1 MNTNNPTLNIAMTHI
16 VTKALRPGYRS
27 AVWVQGCPFR
37 CPDCIYPDWRPF
49 RPATQERVATLARH
63 LLANPAN
70 TGLTFSGGEP
80 MCQTSALAKL
90 VEYVRRIRD
99 IDIICYTEY
108 TMSQLRTAPPASGS
122 FSTSRSFRM
131 TILIPLSP
139 SWSIKMGT
147 R

>member
-1 MNTNNPTLNIAMTHI
+1 M
-16 VTKALRPGYRS
+16 
-27 AVWVQGCPFR
+27 
-37 CPDCIYPDWRPF
+37 
-49 RPATQERVATLARH
+49 ATLARH

-108 TMSQLRTAPPASGS
+108 TMSQLRTAPPVLVS
-122 FSTSRSFRM
+122 FSTSRPFRM
-131 TILIPLSP
+131 MICMPLSP
-139 SWSIKMGT
+139 GWPVKMDT